1 MHPTVVWNLASH
13 ITAFARGRVYDRPVL
28 RLAPV
33 LAIGCQHPIGD
44 LDGAFYDGDGRA
56 VHCAVNLDDSAR
68 NGLASIDSALDRA
81 AEREEVV
88 ELYAHDPGRTVPIDK
103 IEHVL
108 AGAAARGLQFFT
120 YRDFV
125 NNYVSGRGI
134 ALSFDD
140 TYVYHW
146 LDIADLLAA
155 HDARVTFFV
164 SQFRDLG
171 DERVRLLH
179 RLADAGHDIE
189 AHSVRHEKA
198 PLYVEE
204 RGVAAYLAEEAVP
217 SIDALAA
224 AGFAAPVAYAY
235 PYGART
241 DELDDALLAHVS
253 VLRSVVFSYEGVA
266 RSPCPH

>member
-1 MHPTVVWNLASH
+1 M
-13 ITAFARGRVYDRPVL
+13 L

-68 NGLASIDSALDRA
+68 NGLASIDGALDRA
-81 AEREEVV
+81 AERGEVV
-88 ELYAHDPGRTVPIDK
+88 ELYAHDPGRTVPVDK

-108 AGAAARGLQFFT
+108 AGAAARGLPFVT
-120 YRDFV
+120 YRDFAGGNV
-125 NNYVSGRGI
+125 TGPGL

-146 LDIADLLAA
+146 FDAEELLARY
-155 HDARVTFFV
+155 DARVTFFI

-171 DERVRLLH
+171 DERVGLLH
-179 RLADAGHDIE
+179 QLADAGHDIE

-241 DELDDALLAHVS
+241 DELDEALLEHVP